1 MSRRKKAPE
10 NAEGSFSKMPHR
22 VLDSKAY
29 RELNFAAKVLLHE
42 LVRQLNGY
50 NNGHLQLTTTWLRK
64 RGWTSSDTIS
74 RATNELIESFLV
86 VNTRQGGL
94 NIGPS
99 QFAVTWLA
107 ISNYQGLEM
116 RPEQYPRGRW
126 ALRESLPPLKS
137 KKPQVQ
143 LSERSIPTSGEDRLS
158 IAPISGSKT
167 EYFSN
172 LTAPTSGNNVSIPS
186 PDHTH
191 EVASKRTVTTATLID
206 LYRK

>member
-29 RELNFAAKVLLHE
+29 LELNFAAKALLHE

-74 RATNELIESFLV
+74 RVTNELIESFLV

-99 QFAVTWLA
+99 QFAVTWLV
-107 ISNYQGLEM
+107 ISNYQGLEI
-116 RPEQYPRGRW
+116 RPEQYPKGKW
-126 ALRESLPPLKS
+126 ALKEPLPPLKS
-137 KKPQVQ
+137 NKLLVQ
-143 LSERSIPTSGEDRLS
+143 LSERSIPTGGDEKLTS
-158 IAPISGSKT
+158 APISGSKT
-167 EYFSN
+167 
-172 LTAPTSGNNVSIPS
+172 G
-186 PDHTH
+186 
-191 EVASKRTVTTATLID
+191 
-206 LYRK
+206 